1 MSLTGSG
8 CEGRTAPPHPKIY
21 RVHPRRGL
29 ETTIRVINF
38 CRRETRDC
46 NFSHKICYLANQ
58 AYGSRLE
65 VEIVILTLW
74 PRYFV
79 EIIPLCRN
87 SVVLESIRSFRWI
100 GKQSR
105 RFFCIVAKNLRR
117 WRWQKLQKVQAIFE
131 FHLNESN
138 AIVVEFGLITLDS
151 LLPVRKRFK
160 NVFEDILENCLH
172 LCLRTRFSSQSH
184 HFQVHMYQ
192 EPRRYVYFSPSCCF
206 HAVTEKVGTKFASY
220 CPLLMFYLTSRLNL
234 TPRSNYFALQVFVS
248 FFFKFREMIL
258 DTFFN
263 TSVTSTDSD
272 LNFAIAL
279 RNSAI

>member
-1 MSLTGSG
+1 MR
-8 CEGRTAPPHPKIY
+8 GRTAPPHPKMY

-46 NFSHKICYLANQ
+46 NFSDKICYLANQ
-58 AYGSRLE
+58 AYGSRLGSRNYHFNS
-65 VEIVILTLW
+65 LTTLLCW
-74 PRYFV
+74 NYT
-79 EIIPLCRN
+79 PLSEQCSVGVN
-87 SVVLESIRSFRWI
+87 SKFSLNRWTI
-100 GKQSR
+100 QACFF
-105 RFFCIVAKNLRR
+105 FFCFVATNLRR

-151 LLPVRKRFK
+151 LLPVRKRFR

-192 EPRRYVYFSPSCCF
+192 EPCRYGYFSPSRRF
-206 HAVTEKVGTKFASY
+206 HTVTEEVGAKFASY
-220 CPLLMFYLTSRLNL
+220 CPLLMFYLASRLNL
-234 TPRSNYFALQVFVS
+234 TTRSNYFALQVFIS
-248 FFFKFREMIL
+248 FFF
-258 DTFFN
+258 
-263 TSVTSTDSD
+263 S
-272 LNFAIAL
+272 NFVK
-279 RNSAI
+279 